1 MMDDVTTSD
10 RTERLADTASR
21 LRFSAA
27 RLTRILRQQADLPLT
42 LTQLSALATI
52 QQDGPLPI
60 GSLADL
66 EHVSAPTATKIVE
79 KLYVAGLV
87 DRLGDPTDRRVILVS
102 TTPAGSTLLD
112 DHRARKTAWLSTRLA
127 ELSDDEVDRLADALD
142 VLERLTEPPE
152 PAALDGTPAE
162 IAPAESTL

>member
-1 MMDDVTTSD
+1 MTTDD

-21 LRFSAA
+21 LRFTSA

-52 QQDGPLPI
+52 SNDGPMPI
-60 GSLADL
+60 GTLADL
-66 EHVSAPTATKIVE
+66 EHVSAPTATKVID
-79 KLYVAGLV
+79 KLHADGLV
-87 DRLGDPTDRRVILVS
+87 DRVGDPTDRRRTLVS
-102 TTPAGSTLLD
+102 ATKAGDELLN

-127 ELSDDEVDRLADALD
+127 ELPHDDIDRLTAALE

-152 PAALDGTPAE
+152 PMPPEQSL
-162 IAPAESTL
+162 